1 MLSLTKRTEYALIAL
16 TYMIEQG
23 AISLDGKSPGLV
35 APASAREISNRYHVP
50 LPLLMN
56 ILKKLST
63 AGVLISIRGAKGG
76 YALATD
82 PRKLTLSHLIKVLE
96 GPVALVD
103 CCCPPELVKQAM
115 AKCKTSGTCPVRNPL
130 QTLHQRLIGYLDSV
144 VISDLCTKRS
154 SERNGSKENIELRG
168 KLADG
173 FAVAGH

>member
-23 AISLDGKSPGLV
+23 ALAPDGKSLGP
-35 APASAREISNRYHVP
+35 AQPASAREISTRYHVP

-63 AGVLISIRGAKGG
+63 EGVLLSIRGAKGG
-76 YALATD
+76 YALAVD
-82 PRKLTLSHLIKVLE
+82 PRKLTLTQLIKVLE

-115 AKCKTSGTCPVRNPL
+115 AKCKTSGTCPVRNPMHL
-130 QTLHQRLIGYLDSV
+130 LHERLVGYLDSV
-144 VISDLCTKRS
+144 TIADLCQK
-154 SERNGSKENIELRG
+154 RNGRDGGVEVRG

-173 FAVAGH
+173 LVAAGR